1 MVVLVGRV
9 LVVSGVW
16 VPLVVSGFRFRV
28 LVGRVLVGV
37 GPLLVWLLVVWWGWL
52 LLRWLLA
59 WCSLWFVRVVLS
71 RDRIRRRR
79 PGRRLVLLSPVITIG
94 LMCWV
99 VSFISRARRLCRV
112 QPIRMGQGRVQL
124 SVYPSFV

>member
-16 VPLVVSGFRFRV
+16 VSLVVSGFRFRV

-37 GPLLVWLLVVWWGWL
+37 GLLLVWLLVVWWGWL

-59 WCSLWFVRVVLS
+59 WRSLWFVRVVLS
-71 RDRIRRRR
+71 RDRRPRIRLRPIPRRRER
-79 PGRRLVLLSPVITIG
+79 RSPGQQAMESSIPEPVN
-94 LMCWV
+94 
-99 VSFISRARRLCRV
+99 F
-112 QPIRMGQGRVQL
+112 
-124 SVYPSFV
+124 SVYGG